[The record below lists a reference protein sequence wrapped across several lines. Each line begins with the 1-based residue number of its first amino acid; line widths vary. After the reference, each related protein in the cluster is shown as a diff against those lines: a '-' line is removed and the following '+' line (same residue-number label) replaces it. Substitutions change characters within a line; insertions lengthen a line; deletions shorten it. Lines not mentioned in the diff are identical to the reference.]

1 MLGCGSHQILM
12 FCSEVDDL
20 CANAI
25 NQGIIMSGFEEFLL
39 LLLYLL
45 VDFCDGI
52 RNSAIK
58 NGFDILLQS
67 WYDIRFSRL
76 GIVNRC
82 EDRSMQVFLSQR
94 SGRTVNSTV
103 LLQNSANASPYR

>member
-12 FCSEVDDL
+12 FFSEVDDL

-76 GIVNRC
+76 V
-82 EDRSMQVFLSQR
+82 
-94 SGRTVNSTV
+94 
-103 LLQNSANASPYR
+103 Y

>member
-12 FCSEVDDL
+12 FFSEVDDL

-67 WYDIRFSRL
+67 WYYIRFSRL

-94 SGRTVNSTV
+94 SGRAVNSTV